1 MTRRRFGWTLTQS
14 HPGAAI
20 HIRHKDGQ
28 ELPPLIGKLT
38 EDMKG
43 EDLDRLI
50 IAAGK
55 K

>member
-1 MTRRRFGWTLTQS
+1 MIRRRFGWTLRQS

-20 HIRHKDGQ
+20 YIRNNDGQ
-28 ELPPLIGKLT
+28 TLPPLIGKLT

-55 K
+55 

>member
-1 MTRRRFGWTLTQS
+1 MTRHRFGWTLRQA

-20 HIRHKDGQ
+20 HIRHADGQ
-28 ELPPLIGKLT
+28 TLPPLIGKLT

-50 IAAGK
+50 SNAGK
-55 K
+55 